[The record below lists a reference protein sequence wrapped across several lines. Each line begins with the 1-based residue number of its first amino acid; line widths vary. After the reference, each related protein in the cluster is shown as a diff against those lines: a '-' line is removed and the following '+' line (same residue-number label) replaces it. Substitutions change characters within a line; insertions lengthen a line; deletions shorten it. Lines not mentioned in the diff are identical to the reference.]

1 MQVSAVRPVVSATK
15 PAFTAKIIDSHTHL
29 GHIFGRD
36 YGIDA
41 LDKFVKTNIPTEI
54 NGKKD
59 FDTIERVIV
68 SNGDAVGG
76 TLNELQ
82 GNEKMLNMIRGRK
95 EYLPLAVCQ
104 PAKTGGDISQIEQLF
119 QKHPNEFVGLKFH
132 PTVLP
137 VANEAEYVKS
147 YTPYMEFANKHKLPC
162 LFHCQG
168 GQAGAEKIMELA
180 KKVPEVP
187 VILAHAGSL
196 DAEGYANRDAA
207 LRVFEESLTKKNA
220 NIYLDMSWVGWGNDG
235 LPQRHNEDVSRILK
249 LAKEKNGTHKLLFAT
264 DAPLGCFGEQE
275 ISHCGN
281 KASYSKAV
289 SYLKEQIN
297 QVENSLSL
305 LLAEP
310 VHRIDR
316 TSWRESSLICAEQLS
331 IGLPVQLLANRP
343 DVRAAERAL
352 ESAFYATNVA
362 RSAFYPSVTLS
373 GSAGWTNSAGGAIVN
388 PGKFLASAVGSLTQ
402 PLFAQGRIVGQ
413 YKIAKAQQEQA
424 SLAFQQ
430 ALLNAG
436 AEVNEALVAYHTS
449 QDKSALFDKQVLA
462 LQKAYQS
469 TSLLM
474 KHGNT
479 TYLEVLTAQQSLLSA
494 QLQQTANRFKQNQN
508 LVNLYQA
515 LGGGRY

>member
-1 MQVSAVRPVVSATK
+1 MRKHLYIIGVVLTCSSCGIYTNYHQQETLPDNLFGEEVSIDTTKVSLGELSWKNLFADEQLQALIEKGLQNNTDLQSARLRVKQAEATMLSAKLALLPSFALAPQGTISSFDKHEAVETYNLPL
-15 PAFTAKIIDSHTHL
+15 TASWQFSL
-29 GHIFGRD
+29 FGGDVRNAKKQAQALLEQSRD
-36 YGIDA
+36 YEQAVQTQLIAGIANIYYTLQMLDA
-41 LDKFVKTNIPTEI
+41 QLSISEETERSWGESVKSTRALMNA
-54 NGKKD
+54 G
-59 FDTIERVIV
+59 
-68 SNGDAVGG
+68 
-76 TLNELQ
+76 
-82 GNEKMLNMIRGRK
+82 M
-95 EYLPLAVCQ
+95 
-104 PAKTGGDISQIEQLF
+104 
-119 QKHPNEFVGLKFH
+119 
-132 PTVLP
+132 
-137 VANEAEYVKS
+137 ANEA
-147 YTPYMEFANKHKLPC
+147 
-162 LFHCQG
+162 
-168 GQAGAEKIMELA
+168 
-180 KKVPEVP
+180 
-187 VILAHAGSL
+187 
-196 DAEGYANRDAA
+196 
-207 LRVFEESLTKKNA
+207 
-220 NIYLDMSWVGWGNDG
+220 
-235 LPQRHNEDVSRILK
+235 
-249 LAKEKNGTHKLLFAT
+249 
-264 DAPLGCFGEQE
+264 
-275 ISHCGN
+275 
-281 KASYSKAV
+281 AV
-289 SYLKEQIN
+289 SQMEAAHLGVQSSILDLKEQIN

-362 RSAFYPSVTLS
+362 RSSFYPSVTLS

-436 AEVNEALVAYHTS
+436 AEVSEALVACQTS
-449 QDKSALFDKQVLA
+449 LEKSALFDKQVLA

>member
-1 MQVSAVRPVVSATK
+1 MRKHLYIMGVALTCSSCGIYTNYHQQETLPDNLYGEEVSVDTARVSLGELSWRNLFTDEQLQTLIEKGLQNNTDLQSARLRVKQAEATMLSAKLALLPSFALSPQGTISSFDKHEAVETYSLPL
-15 PAFTAKIIDSHTHL
+15 TASWQL
-29 GHIFGRD
+29 SLFGGDVRNAKKQAQALLEQSRD
-36 YGIDA
+36 YEQAVQTQLIAGIANIYYTLQMLDA
-41 LDKFVKTNIPTEI
+41 QLSISEETERSWGESVKSTRALMNA
-54 NGKKD
+54 G
-59 FDTIERVIV
+59 
-68 SNGDAVGG
+68 
-76 TLNELQ
+76 
-82 GNEKMLNMIRGRK
+82 M
-95 EYLPLAVCQ
+95 
-104 PAKTGGDISQIEQLF
+104 
-119 QKHPNEFVGLKFH
+119 
-132 PTVLP
+132 
-137 VANEAEYVKS
+137 ANEA
-147 YTPYMEFANKHKLPC
+147 
-162 LFHCQG
+162 
-168 GQAGAEKIMELA
+168 
-180 KKVPEVP
+180 
-187 VILAHAGSL
+187 
-196 DAEGYANRDAA
+196 
-207 LRVFEESLTKKNA
+207 
-220 NIYLDMSWVGWGNDG
+220 
-235 LPQRHNEDVSRILK
+235 
-249 LAKEKNGTHKLLFAT
+249 
-264 DAPLGCFGEQE
+264 
-275 ISHCGN
+275 
-281 KASYSKAV
+281 AV
-289 SYLKEQIN
+289 SQMEAAYLGVQNSILDLKEQIN

>member
-1 MQVSAVRPVVSATK
+1 MRKHLYIMGVVLTCSSCGIYTNYHQQETLPDNLFGEEVSIDTTKVSLGELSWKNLFADEQLQALIEKGLQNNTDLQSARLRVKQAEATMLSAKLALLPSFALAPQGTISSFDKHEAVETYNLPL
-15 PAFTAKIIDSHTHL
+15 TASWQFSL
-29 GHIFGRD
+29 FGGDVRNAKKQAQALLEQSRD
-36 YGIDA
+36 YEQAVQTQLIAGIANIYYTLQMLDA
-41 LDKFVKTNIPTEI
+41 QLSISEETERSWGESVKSTRALMNA
-54 NGKKD
+54 G
-59 FDTIERVIV
+59 
-68 SNGDAVGG
+68 
-76 TLNELQ
+76 
-82 GNEKMLNMIRGRK
+82 M
-95 EYLPLAVCQ
+95 
-104 PAKTGGDISQIEQLF
+104 
-119 QKHPNEFVGLKFH
+119 
-132 PTVLP
+132 
-137 VANEAEYVKS
+137 ANEA
-147 YTPYMEFANKHKLPC
+147 
-162 LFHCQG
+162 
-168 GQAGAEKIMELA
+168 
-180 KKVPEVP
+180 
-187 VILAHAGSL
+187 
-196 DAEGYANRDAA
+196 
-207 LRVFEESLTKKNA
+207 
-220 NIYLDMSWVGWGNDG
+220 
-235 LPQRHNEDVSRILK
+235 
-249 LAKEKNGTHKLLFAT
+249 
-264 DAPLGCFGEQE
+264 
-275 ISHCGN
+275 
-281 KASYSKAV
+281 AV
-289 SYLKEQIN
+289 SQMEAAHLGVQGSVLDLREQIN

-316 TSWRESSLICAEQLS
+316 ASWMDASFACPEQLS

-362 RSAFYPSVTLS
+362 RSAFYPSITLS
-373 GSAGWTNSAGGAIVN
+373 GSAGWTNSAGGSIVN
-388 PGKFLASAVGSLTQ
+388 PGKFLASAVGSLIQ

>member
-1 MQVSAVRPVVSATK
+1 MRKHLYIIGVALTCSSCGIYTNYHQQETIPDNLFGEEVSIDTTKVSLGDLSWKNLFADEQLQALIEKGLQNNTDLQSARLRVKQAEATMLSAKLALLPSFALAPQGTISSFDKHEAVETYSLPL
-15 PAFTAKIIDSHTHL
+15 TASWQFSL
-29 GHIFGRD
+29 FGGDVRNAKKQAQALLEQSRD
-36 YGIDA
+36 YEQAVQTQLIAGIANIYYTLQMLDA
-41 LDKFVKTNIPTEI
+41 QLSISEETERSWGESVKSTRALMNA
-54 NGKKD
+54 G
-59 FDTIERVIV
+59 
-68 SNGDAVGG
+68 
-76 TLNELQ
+76 
-82 GNEKMLNMIRGRK
+82 M
-95 EYLPLAVCQ
+95 
-104 PAKTGGDISQIEQLF
+104 
-119 QKHPNEFVGLKFH
+119 
-132 PTVLP
+132 
-137 VANEAEYVKS
+137 ANEA
-147 YTPYMEFANKHKLPC
+147 
-162 LFHCQG
+162 
-168 GQAGAEKIMELA
+168 
-180 KKVPEVP
+180 
-187 VILAHAGSL
+187 
-196 DAEGYANRDAA
+196 
-207 LRVFEESLTKKNA
+207 
-220 NIYLDMSWVGWGNDG
+220 
-235 LPQRHNEDVSRILK
+235 
-249 LAKEKNGTHKLLFAT
+249 
-264 DAPLGCFGEQE
+264 
-275 ISHCGN
+275 
-281 KASYSKAV
+281 AV
-289 SYLKEQIN
+289 SQMEAAHLGVQGSVLDLREQIN

-316 TSWRESSLICAEQLS
+316 ASWMDASFACPEQLS

-362 RSAFYPSVTLS
+362 RSAFYPSITLN
-373 GSAGWTNSAGGAIVN
+373 GSAGWTNSAGGSIVN

-479 TYLEVLTAQQSLLSA
+479 TYLEVLTAQQSLLSI
-494 QLQQTANRFKQNQN
+494 
-508 LVNLYQA
+508 
-515 LGGGRY
+515 

>member
-1 MQVSAVRPVVSATK
+1 MKKTIFILSVVPLLSSCGIYTNYHQQETLPDNLFGEEVSIDTTKVSLGEMSWKNLFADEQLQTLIEKGLQNNTDLQSARLRVKQAEATMLSAKLALLPSFALAPQGTISSFDKHEAVETYNLPL
-15 PAFTAKIIDSHTHL
+15 TASWQFSL
-29 GHIFGRD
+29 FGGDVRNAKKQAQALLEQSRD
-36 YGIDA
+36 YEQAVQTQLIAGIANIYFTLQMLDA
-41 LDKFVKTNIPTEI
+41 QLGISEETERSWGESVKSTRALMNA
-54 NGKKD
+54 G
-59 FDTIERVIV
+59 
-68 SNGDAVGG
+68 
-76 TLNELQ
+76 
-82 GNEKMLNMIRGRK
+82 M
-95 EYLPLAVCQ
+95 
-104 PAKTGGDISQIEQLF
+104 
-119 QKHPNEFVGLKFH
+119 
-132 PTVLP
+132 
-137 VANEAEYVKS
+137 ANEA
-147 YTPYMEFANKHKLPC
+147 
-162 LFHCQG
+162 
-168 GQAGAEKIMELA
+168 
-180 KKVPEVP
+180 
-187 VILAHAGSL
+187 
-196 DAEGYANRDAA
+196 
-207 LRVFEESLTKKNA
+207 
-220 NIYLDMSWVGWGNDG
+220 
-235 LPQRHNEDVSRILK
+235 
-249 LAKEKNGTHKLLFAT
+249 
-264 DAPLGCFGEQE
+264 
-275 ISHCGN
+275 
-281 KASYSKAV
+281 AV
-289 SYLKEQIN
+289 SQMEAAHLGVQSSVLDLKEQIN

-436 AEVNEALVAYHTS
+436 AEVNEALMACQTS
-449 QDKSALFDKQVLA
+449 KDKSALFDKQVLA
-462 LQKAYQS
+462 LQKAYHS

-474 KHGNT
+474 KHGST
-479 TYLEVLTAQQSLLSA
+479 TYLEVLTAQQSLLNA
-494 QLQQTANRFKQNQN
+494 QLQQTANWFKQNQN

>member
-1 MQVSAVRPVVSATK
+1 MKKTIFILSVMPLLSSCGVYTNYHQQETLPDNLFGEEVSIDTTKVSLGEMSWKNLFADEQLQTLIEKGLQNNTDLQSARLRVKQAEATMLSAKLALLPSFALAPQGTISSFDKHEAVET
-15 PAFTAKIIDSHTHL
+15 
-29 GHIFGRD
+29 
-36 YGIDA
+36 Y
-41 LDKFVKTNIPTEI
+41 N
-54 NGKKD
+54 
-59 FDTIERVIV
+59 
-68 SNGDAVGG
+68 
-76 TLNELQ
+76 
-82 GNEKMLNMIRGRK
+82 
-95 EYLPLAVCQ
+95 LPLTASWQ
-104 PAKTGGDISQIEQLF
+104 FSLFGGDVRNAKKQAQALLEQSHDYEQAVQTQLIAGIANIYYTLQMLDAQLSISEETERSWGESVKSTRALM
-119 QKHPNEFVGLKFH
+119 NAGM
-132 PTVLP
+132 
-137 VANEAEYVKS
+137 ANEA
-147 YTPYMEFANKHKLPC
+147 
-162 LFHCQG
+162 
-168 GQAGAEKIMELA
+168 
-180 KKVPEVP
+180 
-187 VILAHAGSL
+187 
-196 DAEGYANRDAA
+196 
-207 LRVFEESLTKKNA
+207 
-220 NIYLDMSWVGWGNDG
+220 
-235 LPQRHNEDVSRILK
+235 
-249 LAKEKNGTHKLLFAT
+249 
-264 DAPLGCFGEQE
+264 
-275 ISHCGN
+275 
-281 KASYSKAV
+281 AV
-289 SYLKEQIN
+289 SQMEAAYLGVQNSILDLKEQIN

-436 AEVNEALVAYHTS
+436 AEVNEALVACQTS
-449 QDKSALFDKQVLA
+449 LEKSALFDKQVLA

>member
-1 MQVSAVRPVVSATK
+1 MKKTIFILSVMPLLSSCGVYTNYHQQETLPDNLFGEEVSIDTTKVSLGEMSWKNLFADEQLQTLIEKGLQNNTDLQSARLRVKQAEATMLSAKLALLPSFALAPQGTISSFDKHEAVETYNLPL
-15 PAFTAKIIDSHTHL
+15 TASWQFSL
-29 GHIFGRD
+29 FGGDVRNAKKQAQALLEQSRD
-36 YGIDA
+36 YEQAVQTQLIAGIANIYFTLQMLDA
-41 LDKFVKTNIPTEI
+41 QLSISEETERSWGESVKSTRALMNA
-54 NGKKD
+54 G
-59 FDTIERVIV
+59 
-68 SNGDAVGG
+68 
-76 TLNELQ
+76 
-82 GNEKMLNMIRGRK
+82 M
-95 EYLPLAVCQ
+95 
-104 PAKTGGDISQIEQLF
+104 
-119 QKHPNEFVGLKFH
+119 
-132 PTVLP
+132 
-137 VANEAEYVKS
+137 ANEA
-147 YTPYMEFANKHKLPC
+147 
-162 LFHCQG
+162 
-168 GQAGAEKIMELA
+168 
-180 KKVPEVP
+180 
-187 VILAHAGSL
+187 
-196 DAEGYANRDAA
+196 
-207 LRVFEESLTKKNA
+207 
-220 NIYLDMSWVGWGNDG
+220 
-235 LPQRHNEDVSRILK
+235 
-249 LAKEKNGTHKLLFAT
+249 
-264 DAPLGCFGEQE
+264 
-275 ISHCGN
+275 
-281 KASYSKAV
+281 AV
-289 SYLKEQIN
+289 SQMEAAYLGVQNSILDLKVQIN

-402 PLFAQGRIVGQ
+402 PLFAQGRIAGQ

-436 AEVNEALVAYHTS
+436 AEVNEALMACQTS
-449 QDKSALFDKQVLA
+449 KDKSALFDKQVLA
-462 LQKAYQS
+462 LQKAYHS

-474 KHGNT
+474 KHGST
-479 TYLEVLTAQQSLLSA
+479 TYLEVLTAQQSLLNA